1 MTNTLHQT
9 LHLHLTTDKNRVVYE
24 QIDSCVMGEPIT
36 LFAGDERRHID
47 CWFIKKNN
55 RIAGDIKGQWK
66 VSCAPLTP
74 QEANTPC
81 DLPSWNSADF
91 LDWLEATA
99 APFWEGW
106 QLPRIRMKTTHLPT
120 TIPLDKYICQE
131 ERLDLGTMLANL
143 ATTTWVEGALITRN
157 TDYSLK
163 ICKVYP
169 RPQKTK
175 LETSIPNPYNVVPR
189 RLWDLVN
196 NRVVDIDVFAKR
208 GKNGEIISPR
218 MPAGGYW
225 AISHSWTSDMQ
236 RWMTPVNNYRWPVP
250 LPVGV
255 TLEDIRWEALR
266 AGAVYCWLDVLCLRQ
281 RMEECSYGLKA
292 TDRKWVFVNNHH
304 RHCSEPQHT
313 EINQQQ
319 RLEEWALDVP
329 TIGNNYRQATH
340 VLRYFNGL
348 GIPLSLSGWDGPRH
362 WINRAWTLQESRPE
376 HIMVNASIPEGT
388 YLPLRAMVEI
398 AGERRPIQDVLLS
411 LARLIKDAEAEYVP
425 HKSMLERTLP
435 RWNANWWLPLPQHW
449 QLDLPH
455 SDLQR
460 LTLGHDVQALVIAHF
475 VFTVSQ
481 FMVRLGWETMTK
493 SSLSRENYCLPRA
506 MPTTLEGFSMLV
518 ESFVDWAV
526 LLYCGRGAARKLLIW
541 ISSPWPGHSNT
552 NTDIG
557 VVGIIPGATAM
568 VGIGGVWGLFKYTVS
583 LIHMNL
589 RVVSGPDCLAVEL
602 WGYLSFIALT
612 VITAVTLRARLRD
625 DWPWQP
631 WIATTIAGCS
641 EYWNSNVWQRLMC
654 LRALAPNITRQTKRY
669 CSILALAQE
678 MSRRVASNERDK
690 IWGLGYLM
698 KCTNLPI
705 YAETQPIEDAWL
717 HLVSHLPYP
726 AQLELLFNFP
736 NPRSQEVG
744 AHGTWVPTWEQVTS
758 VVPDASVELQRP
770 SWPPNWFFEEKVPTF
785 PKLLVDLS
793 HSKKYDE
800 ASRALLVPCCG
811 RVLLCT
817 QIRHCIAEGLGQGFD
832 SRSAKL
838 ESYAVTIAS
847 RRDGSKRL
855 IHYFYCPH
863 NGSLL
868 LADAEYSSEPL
879 ALPNQDNQIYLLIS
893 HGRDDEAGAISWVVA
908 RALHPLM
915 ASCREPER
923 VFQAF
928 YNPYID
934 EVKLSRELGPTIRK
948 LTVDA
953 FGLTEQEAVRTLV
966 VQKLGVLV
974 TDDMM
979 PLTAPDMNFL
989 LSSMSNVPVVFV

>member
-1 MTNTLHQT
+1 MSLSFKYILPRRHSGGETPIYYTAIWEGVLGSEYMTNTLHQA
-9 LHLHLTTDKNRVVYE
+9 LHLHLTTNRNRVVYE
-24 QIDSCVMGEPIT
+24 QIDSWVMGEPIT
-36 LFAGDERRHID
+36 RFAGDERRLID
-47 CWFIKKNN
+47 CWFIEKNS

-66 VSCAPLTP
+66 VACAPLTP

-81 DLPSWNSADF
+81 NLPNWDSADF
-91 LDWLEATA
+91 LNWLGATVT
-99 APFWEGW
+99 PFWEGW
-106 QLPRIRMKTTHLPT
+106 QLPRIHIKTAHLPT

-281 RMEECSYGLKA
+281 RMEECSYGLRV
-292 TDRKWVFVNNHH
+292 TDGKGVFVNNHH
-304 RHCSEPQHT
+304 RDCSEPQHT
-313 EINQQQ
+313 EINPQQ

-348 GIPLSLSGWDGPRH
+348 GIPISLSGWDDPHH

-376 HIMVNASIPEGT
+376 HIMVNASIPEGMH
-388 YLPLRAMVEI
+388 LSLRVMVEI

-425 HKSMLERTLP
+425 HMLERTLP
-435 RWNANWWLPLPQHW
+435 LWKDWNANWWLPLPQHW
-449 QLDLPH
+449 QFDLPH
-455 SDLQR
+455 RGLRR
-460 LTLGHDVQALVIAHF
+460 LALGHDVQALLIAHF
-475 VFTVSQ
+475 AFTVIQST
-481 FMVRLGWETMTK
+481 VSLGWETMTRGR
-493 SSLSRENYCLPRA
+493 LSRESYCVPGA
-506 MPTTLEGFSMLV
+506 VPTTHERSLMLV
-518 ESFVDWAV
+518 VGWDKTGSFLDWAV
-526 LLYCGRGAARKLLIW
+526 LLYCCRGVARKLLMW
-541 ISSPWPGHSNT
+541 ISPPWPGHSNT
-552 NTDIG
+552 DADID

-568 VGIGGVWGLFKYTVS
+568 LGIGVWRLFKYMVS
-583 LIHMNL
+583 LIHMQLWAALSPEVGLWVNL
-589 RVVSGPDCLAVEL
+589 SLIVL
-602 WGYLSFIALT
+602 I
-612 VITAVTLRARLRD
+612 VITAVTLRARFRD

-631 WIATTIAGCS
+631 WIATTIAECS
-641 EYWNSNVWQRLMC
+641 GYWNSNVWQRLMR
-654 LRALAPNITRQTKRY
+654 LRTLALNTTGQTKRY
-669 CSILALAQE
+669 CSILALVQE

-705 YAETQPIEDAWL
+705 YAETQPLEDAWL

-736 NPRSQEVG
+736 KPRSHEDG

-758 VVPDASVELQRP
+758 IVPDASVELQRP
-770 SWPPNWFFEEKVPTF
+770 SWPPGWFFEEKVSTSL
-785 PKLLVDLS
+785 KLLAGLS
-793 HSKKYDE
+793 HSKLYDE
-800 ASRALLVPCCG
+800 VSRALFVPCCG

-817 QIRHCIAEGLGQGFD
+817 QIRHCIAEGLGPGLD
-832 SRSAKL
+832 NRSPKL
-838 ESYAVTIAS
+838 ESYAVTIAA
-847 RRDGSKRL
+847 RRDGSKSL

-863 NGSLL
+863 NESLL
-868 LADAEYSSEPL
+868 RGIQFRASSPT
-879 ALPNQDNQIYLLIS
+879 QSRQ
-893 HGRDDEAGAISWVVA
+893 
-908 RALHPLM
+908 
-915 ASCREPER
+915 
-923 VFQAF
+923 
-928 YNPYID
+928 PYI
-934 EVKLSRELGPTIRK
+934 P
-948 LTVDA
+948 
-953 FGLTEQEAVRTLV
+953 
-966 VQKLGVLV
+966 
-974 TDDMM
+974 
-979 PLTAPDMNFL
+979 PY
-989 LSSMSNVPVVFV
+989 